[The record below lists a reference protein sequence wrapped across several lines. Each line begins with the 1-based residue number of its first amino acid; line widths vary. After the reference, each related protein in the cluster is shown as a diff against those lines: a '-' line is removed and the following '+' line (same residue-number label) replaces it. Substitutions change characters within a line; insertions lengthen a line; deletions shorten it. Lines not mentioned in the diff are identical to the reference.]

1 MRTTDVWKHHWRLR
15 CSHYE
20 INGAVSVRFSGVK
33 SDDFFGIEDLL
44 DQAYEDAVY
53 SALTPAYLG

>member
-1 MRTTDVWKHHWRLR
+1 
-15 CSHYE
+15 
-20 INGAVSVRFSGVK
+20 VK